1 MPRAK
6 KSKLSRKELQH
17 LKEYGELDP
26 LSSVND
32 DKDLDNLIS
41 NALSRSGYGKFTG
54 KLRSGKNSRDDSRY
68 TKGQPKQKKPSN
80 ARVDAYTRLLKSF
93 GDASGRLSSMDAIVS
108 DDEALENSEDMEV
121 MGNINDTQ
129 NNNENVVNGA
139 TAGTKSDE
147 EMQDNSESDSE
158 EEHEVDAVDS
168 NDQKSDGDDN
178 ATTTIAENT
187 NDVPNEV
194 CEANDYMESHYAD
207 EDSELAH
214 KKLAAVTNKE
224 YEHSTSEDAALGMC
238 VVYNVA
244 GEKLKPVNPRPL
256 KQRLVK
262 PFHKLNKDHTEFTKF
277 QQGIFNWFDQ
287 YRDVV
292 YGGRTQDNEDELT
305 TAYATHVMNHVAKAK
320 DREHKN
326 NAKLAKAHA
335 AGTDIGELRDRGFT
349 RPRVLIILPFRNS
362 AYKLIRKLLTLA
374 SAEQEMNSA
383 RFMKEYGPDE
393 DEEQRHSANTRKPDD
408 FQQTFAG
415 NIDDAFR
422 IGLQLHHKSVKLYAD
437 FYRADIIVASPIG
450 LRMTTG
456 AESGDRKDFDF
467 LSSIETVIVDQCDV
481 LLMQNWDHL
490 VHVFEHMNLTPKKD
504 HGCDFSRVRS
514 WCLDGMARYRRQ
526 TIMLSEYVTPD
537 IQSIFNSHCCSIEGK
552 VRIKPS
558 YAGAI
563 SDVVA
568 QVTQVL
574 KWVPVKRLQS
584 AVDDRFNHF
593 KDQILPGLQKTTMS
607 DNHTVIFVSSYF
619 DFVRI
624 RNYCKGKDCSFAAIS
639 EYSTKTEA
647 MQARRRLYDGSL
659 QFILYSERA
668 HFYHRYP
675 IKGIRHMVFYS
686 LPDRPRYYSELV
698 NLMLTS
704 NDESVSPEQ
713 LSCVTFYTKYDQLK
727 IERIAGTKLAPQLLS
742 GERSQFTFA

>member
-1 MPRAK
+1 M
-6 KSKLSRKELQH
+6 
-17 LKEYGELDP
+17 
-26 LSSVND
+26 
-32 DKDLDNLIS
+32 
-41 NALSRSGYGKFTG
+41 
-54 KLRSGKNSRDDSRY
+54 
-68 TKGQPKQKKPSN
+68 
-80 ARVDAYTRLLKSF
+80 
-93 GDASGRLSSMDAIVS
+93 
-108 DDEALENSEDMEV
+108 
-121 MGNINDTQ
+121 
-129 NNNENVVNGA
+129 
-139 TAGTKSDE
+139 
-147 EMQDNSESDSE
+147 
-158 EEHEVDAVDS
+158 
-168 NDQKSDGDDN
+168 
-178 ATTTIAENT
+178 
-187 NDVPNEV
+187 
-194 CEANDYMESHYAD
+194 
-207 EDSELAH
+207 
-214 KKLAAVTNKE
+214 
-224 YEHSTSEDAALGMC
+224 
-238 VVYNVA
+238 
-244 GEKLKPVNPRPL
+244 
-256 KQRLVK
+256 
-262 PFHKLNKDHTEFTKF
+262 
-277 QQGIFNWFDQ
+277 FNWFDQ

-292 YGGRTQDNEDELT
+292 FGGRTHKNEDELT
-305 TAYATHVMNHVAKAK
+305 TAYATHAMNHIAKAK

-335 AGTDIGELRDRGFT
+335 AGNDVGELRDRGFT

-362 AYKLIRKLLTLA
+362 AYKLIRKLLMLA
-374 SAEQEMNSA
+374 SAEQEMNSS

-393 DEEQRHSANTRKPDD
+393 EEEERHNANTRKPDD

-526 TIMLSEYVTPD
+526 TIMLSEYVTPE
-537 IQSIFNSHCCSIEGK
+537 IQAIFNSHCCSIEGK
-552 VRIKPS
+552 VRIKPT

-563 SDVVA
+563 ADVVA
-568 QVTQVL
+568 QVTQVI

-593 KDQILPGLQKTTMS
+593 IEQILPGLEKTTMS

-624 RNYCKGKDCSFAAIS
+624 RNHCRNKGCSFAAIS

-686 LPDRPRYYSELV
+686 LPDRPRYYSEMV

-704 NDESVSPEQ
+704 NEGSISPEQ
-713 LSCVTFYTKYDQLK
+713 LSCVAFYTKYDQLK
-727 IERIAGTKLAPQLLS
+727 IERIVGTKLAPQLLS